1 MGRMAEQIVV
11 ALATLAGA
19 VLAYL
24 LQSLTVARQRRF
36 EITDRTRAERLNAAA
51 ALPTAM
57 VEYRH
62 AQITRQMNRLRDG
75 DYSEALSKDV
85 RLARA
90 EAWSALYRFELLVD
104 DHSVRDAA
112 YQLMGQ
118 IKELKTI
125 TDPAQLDIAG
135 TEVHWGIQ
143 KFIELARTRLDF
155 V

>member
-1 MGRMAEQIVV
+1 MGDQIVV

-36 EITDRTRAERLNAAA
+36 DLADRTRAERLDAAA
-51 ALPTAM
+51 ALPTAL

-62 AQITRQMNRLRDG
+62 AQIARQMHRLRDG
-75 DYSEALSKDV
+75 DYSEPLSREV

-90 EAWSALYRFELLVD
+90 EAWSALYRLELLVD
-104 DHSVRDAA
+104 DGSVRDAA
-112 YQLMGQ
+112 YQLMGR
-118 IKELKTI
+118 IKELKTT
-125 TDPAQLDIAG
+125 TDPAQLDNAG

-143 KFIELARTRLDF
+143 SLIELARTRLNF